1 MSETLTVNKNLEQL
15 AVDTIKFL
23 SVDAV
28 EKANSGHPGLPT
40 GAMDYAFVIWNKF
53 LRFQPKDPRWPNRD
67 RFVLSAGHGSM
78 LLYSLLHLTGYD
90 VSLDD
95 LKSFRQWGSNT
106 PGHPEFHLTPGVEA
120 TTGPLGQGF
129 ANGVGMGLAAKML
142 AARFNK
148 PGFELFNY
156 HIYVICSDGDLEE
169 GISHEAASFAGHNGL
184 GNLIYV
190 YDDNHI
196 SIGGNTNISYSD
208 DVQSRFEGYHW
219 HVQKIDGHDRAA
231 AEEALRNAVAVTD
244 KPSLIIARTHIAKD
258 APTKHDTS
266 AAHGEPLGDE
276 EIAKMKEALH
286 WPEEPAFYV
295 PDGVYD
301 VFRARPQQ
309 VEQEHKEW
317 QALLARYK
325 AEFPEMGQHYDAMH
339 ERFVPGDIE
348 DILLD
353 EALAMGPDA
362 TRGYGGKLMNVA
374 AQYVPS
380 LVGGSADLEPST
392 KTLLKDGGSI
402 EKDDFAGRNIH
413 FGIREHGMGGIV
425 NGMAYGDF
433 FIPYGAT
440 FFCFLDYMRGS
451 VRLSA
456 LSELQ
461 SIWIFTHDSIF
472 LGEDGP
478 THQPVEHFA
487 IARATPHLMD
497 IRPADAAET
506 AIAWAVA
513 LEHKHTPAALILSRQ
528 KAPGL
533 QYRDARDAK
542 GLKRGAYI
550 LQDAPDGKPDVVVIA
565 SGTEVYPAQ
574 EALKLLEGVK
584 ARLVSMP
591 SWYLFEQQDQAYRDS
606 VIPPDAHKRV
616 AVEAA
621 ASLGWERWVGIDG
634 LKLCVDRFGA
644 SAPLKELQEHFG
656 YTPEKIAASIREY
669 LGQGACGL

>member
-67 RFVLSAGHGSM
+67 RFILSAGHGSM
-78 LLYSLLHLTGYD
+78 LLYSLLHLTGYE
-90 VSLDD
+90 VSLEDI
-95 LKSFRQWGSNT
+95 KNFRQWRSNT
-106 PGHPEFHLTPGVEA
+106 PGHPEFGMTPGVEA

-129 ANGVGMGLAAKML
+129 ANGVGMALAAKML
-142 AARFNK
+142 AARFNR

-156 HIYVICSDGDLEE
+156 TIYAICSDGDMEE

-184 GNLIYV
+184 GNIIYV

-231 AEEALRNAVAVTD
+231 AEEAIRNAQAVTD

-258 APTKHDTS
+258 APTKHDSS
-266 AAHGEPLGDE
+266 AAHGEPFGDE
-276 EIAKMKEALH
+276 EIALMKDALH
-286 WPEEPAFYV
+286 WPQEPTFYV

-301 VFRARPQQ
+301 VFHSRPKA
-309 VEQEHKEW
+309 VEGEHSQWRNMLE
-317 QALLARYK
+317 RYK
-325 AEFPEMGQHYDAMH
+325 AEYPDLAATYESMQ
-339 ERFVPGDIE
+339 ERRLPDNLE
-348 DILLD
+348 DVLLD
-353 EALAMGPDA
+353 AGLELDTDA
-362 TRGYGGKLMNVA
+362 TRGYGGKIMNIA
-374 AQYVPS
+374 AQHVPG
-380 LVGGSADLEPST
+380 LIGGSGDLEPST
-392 KTLLKDGGSI
+392 KTLLKESTSI
-402 EKDDFAGRNIH
+402 AKGDFAGRNIH
-413 FGIREHGMGGIV
+413 FGVREHGMGGIV
-425 NGMAYGDF
+425 NGIAYGDF

-440 FFCFLDYMRGS
+440 FFCFLDYMRPS

-456 LSELQ
+456 LSHLQ

-487 IARATPHLMD
+487 IARATPNLMD
-497 IRPADAAET
+497 MRPADAAET
-506 AIAWAVA
+506 AVAWAMA
-513 LEHKHTPAALILSRQ
+513 LEHKHTPSALLLSRQ
-528 KAPGL
+528 KAPAL
-533 QYRDARDAK
+533 KYQKPRDAK
-542 GLKRGAYI
+542 GVRRGAYV
-550 LQDAPDGKPDVVVIA
+550 LQDAPDGNPDVVIIA
-565 SGTEVYPAQ
+565 TGTEVYPTQA
-574 EALKLLEGVK
+574 ALGLLDGVK

-591 SWYLFEQQDQAYRDS
+591 SWYLFEQQDQSYRDS
-606 VIPPDAHKRV
+606 VIPPSVEKRV
-616 AVEAA
+616 AVEAG
-621 ASLGWERWVGIDG
+621 ASFGWERWVGVNG
-634 LKLCVDRFGA
+634 LKLCVDRFGI

-656 YTPEKIAASIREY
+656 YTPQKIADRIREY
-669 LGQGACGL
+669 LK